1 MKYVWILLL
10 LVGAEANSLFAQNLT
25 LRDAK
30 TAEPLPWASVEGLPS
45 MRFVLT
51 DERGRADLASLEGAD
66 SLRIRMV
73 GYETIVRPFPRKEDG
88 DTELL
93 LEPSGFS
100 LDQLVVSATRWE
112 QERESSAAKVITI
125 NSRDVALQN
134 PQTAADLL
142 AASGQVFVQKS
153 QLGGGSPMIRGFA
166 TNRLLLVV
174 DGVRMNSAIFRSGNL
189 QNVIA
194 LDPLAVEKTEVLF
207 GPGSVLYGSDAIGG
221 VMSFKTLQPRLHSGD
236 GLKVSGSV
244 FARAA
249 TANWEKTGH
258 ADLRL
263 SHRRIASVTSVTFTD
278 YDNQRIGSKG
288 PDEYLRPFYATTV
301 NGKDSL
307 LANDNPRE
315 LVESGYSQ
323 LNLMQKL
330 LLPIGDS
337 VQLDYGFHY
346 SQSSDVP
353 RYDRLRRP
361 RNDGLRSAEWYY
373 GPQIWML
380 NNLTL
385 QANRQT
391 ALYDQL
397 RVNLAFQRFEES
409 RNDRNFGSETL
420 NRTREQVGAFSANL
434 DLQKGLRG
442 DQRVF
447 YGLEGVEN
455 GVGSEGSEVNI
466 RSGETA
472 SAPSRYPDG
481 SRWSSYAAYLN
492 YHWEPT
498 STLNLQA
505 GGRYN
510 YIALNADLDTTFF
523 PFPVTEVKN
532 TYSAL
537 TGSLGAI
544 WKPDTHWLFRLNAGS
559 AFRAPN
565 IDDVG
570 KVFDSE
576 PGSVVVP
583 NPDLRPEYAWN
594 AELGIA
600 RSFGQSVRIDLTGYY
615 TWLEDA
621 LVRRN
626 FALNGQDSISYAGE
640 LSQVQ
645 AIQNAAKATV
655 YGFLA
660 AVELK
665 LPAGFGA
672 ILRWN
677 YQQGDEELD
686 DGSIAPLRHAAPWFS
701 TAQLEWTGHDFRL
714 ALIAHYHAEVPFEDM
729 PPSETAEAYLYALDD
744 EGNPYSPAWYRL
756 DFRLLWQASDAFRLS
771 AGVENLTDQRYQP
784 FSSGIPAAGLNGV
797 LGLRYAF

>member
-1 MKYVWILLL
+1 MA
-10 LVGAEANSLFAQNLT
+10 GASSVFAQTQTQTVT
-25 LRDAK
+25 LRDANSG
-30 TAEPLPWASVEGLPS
+30 EPLPWATIEGMPS
-45 MRFVLT
+45 NRYVLT
-51 DERGRADLASLEGAD
+51 DERGKANLGTLTGDD

-73 GYETIVRPFPRKEDG
+73 GYEGTVLRFPQKEAG
-88 DTELL
+88 NTEFLIN
-93 LEPSGFS
+93 PAGFS

-112 QERESSAAKVITI
+112 QERESSAAKVISI

-142 AASGQVFVQKS
+142 ASSGQVFVQKS

-194 LDPLAVEKTEVLF
+194 LDPLGIEKTEVLF

-221 VMSFKTLQPRLHSGD
+221 VMSFRTLQPRLHSGE
-236 GLKVSGSV
+236 GLQVSGSV
-244 FARAA
+244 FARTA

-263 SHRRIASVTSVTFTD
+263 SHKRIASITSFTFTD
-278 YDNQRIGSKG
+278 YDNQRIGSNG
-288 PDEYLRPFYATTV
+288 PDEYLRPFFATTI
-301 NGKDSL
+301 NGVDSL
-307 LANDNPRE
+307 VANDNPRE

-323 LNLMQKL
+323 FNAMQKML
-330 LLPIGDS
+330 IRLSDS

-346 SQSSDVP
+346 SRSSDVP

-385 QANRQT
+385 QANART
-391 ALYDQL
+391 SLYDQI
-397 RVNLAFQRFEES
+397 RVNLAYQRFEES
-409 RNDRNFGSETL
+409 RNDRNFGATVL
-420 NRTREQVGAFSANL
+420 NRTSEDVGAFSANL

-447 YGLEGVEN
+447 YGLEGIEN
-455 GVGSEGSEVNI
+455 VVGSQGAEEELSTGLVTE
-466 RSGETA
+466 
-472 SAPSRYPDG
+472 APSRYPDG

-510 YIALNADLDTTFF
+510 YIAVNADFDTAFF
-523 PFPVTEVKN
+523 PFPFTEANN
-532 TYSAL
+532 TYGAF
-537 TGSLGAI
+537 TGSLGAVY
-544 WKPDTHWLFRLNAGS
+544 KPDAHWLFRVNGGS

-576 PGSVVVP
+576 PGSVVIP
-583 NPDLRPEYAWN
+583 NPALRPEYAWN
-594 AELGIA
+594 AELGVA
-600 RSFGQSVRIDLTGYY
+600 RSFGQSVRIDLTGYH
-615 TWLEDA
+615 TWLQDA

-626 FALNGQDSISYAGE
+626 FSLNGQDSITYAGE

-665 LPAGFGA
+665 MPAGFGA
-672 ILRWN
+672 VLRWN
-677 YQQGDEELD
+677 YQVGEEELD
-686 DGSIAPLRHAAPWFS
+686 DGSTAPLRHAAPWFS
-701 TAQLEWTGHDFRL
+701 TAQVEWTGHNLRL

-729 PPSETAEAYLYALDD
+729 PPSETAEDYLYALD
-744 EGNPYSPAWYRL
+744 ESGNPYSPAWYRL
-756 DFRLLWQASDAFRLS
+756 DFRLLWQASDAFRIS
-771 AGVENLTDQRYQP
+771 AGIENLTDQRYQP
-784 FSSGIPAAGLNGV
+784 FSSGIAATGLNGV